1 MTDAGLLIALKDVA
15 VMRGGRPVLDRVSL
29 TLHRGERLA
38 VVGPNGAGKTTLLRT
53 IIGLNL
59 PDAGAISI
67 FGQPRQ
73 AEKDFHEVRAKV
85 GFLFQ
90 DPDDQLFCPTVV
102 EDVAFGPM
110 NLGLPD
116 NAAIAK
122 AREILALMELSGL
135 ADRVTYRLSG
145 GEKRLV
151 SLAGVLAMDPE
162 ALLLDEPTN
171 GLDRDHYARL
181 VAILKTLPTAMIVVS
196 HDTSFLAELATR
208 ALVLQEG
215 RLLDGVIHRHP
226 HMHDH
231 VHIHAAQV

>member
-1 MTDAGLLIALKDVA
+1 MKTSPLIAIKDVT
-15 VMRGGRPVLDRVSL
+15 VMRNGRPVLDRVSL
-29 TLHRGERLA
+29 TLRSGERLA
-38 VVGPNGAGKTTLLRT
+38 VVGPNGSGKTTLLRT
-53 IIGLNL
+53 INGLNR

-67 FGQPRQ
+67 LGQPCQ
-73 AEKDFHEVRAKV
+73 AENDFQRVRAKI

-116 NAAIAK
+116 KAAIAK
-122 AREILALMELSGL
+122 ANEILALMELSSL
-135 ADRVTYRLSG
+135 AGRVTYRLSG

-151 SLAGVLAMDPE
+151 SLAGVLAMNPE

-171 GLDRDHYARL
+171 GLDQDHYARL
-181 VAILKTLPTAMIVVS
+181 LAILKTLPTAMIVVS
-196 HDTSFLAELATR
+196 HDTSFLADLATR

-215 RLLDGVIHRHP
+215 RLVNGVIHRHP

-231 VHIHAAQV
+231 VHIHAEL

>member
-1 MTDAGLLIALKDVA
+1 MRDPASLIALKDVA
-15 VMRGGRPVLDRVSL
+15 VTRGGRPVLDRVSL
-29 TLHRGERLA
+29 TLRPGERLA
-38 VVGPNGAGKTTLLRT
+38 VVGPSGAGKTTLLRT
-53 IIGLNL
+53 IVGLNP
-59 PDAGAISI
+59 PDSGAISI
-67 FGQPRQ
+67 FGQPRRS
-73 AEKDFHEVRAKV
+73 EKDFQGARAKL

-90 DPDDQLFCPTVV
+90 DPDDQLFCPTVI

-116 NAAIAK
+116 KAAIAK
-122 AREILALMELSGL
+122 AHEILALMELSSL

-171 GLDRDHYARL
+171 ALDGEHYARL
-181 VAILKTLPTAMIVVS
+181 LAILKTLSTAMIVVS
-196 HDTSFLAELATR
+196 HDTAFLAELATR
-208 ALVLQEG
+208 ALVLRDG
-215 RLLDGVIHRHP
+215 RLVNGVIHRHP

-231 VHIHAAQV
+231 VHIHAEPV